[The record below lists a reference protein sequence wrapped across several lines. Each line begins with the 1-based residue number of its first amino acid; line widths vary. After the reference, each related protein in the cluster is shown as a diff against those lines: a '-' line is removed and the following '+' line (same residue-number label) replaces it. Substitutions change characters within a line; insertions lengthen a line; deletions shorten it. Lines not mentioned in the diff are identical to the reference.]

1 MSNLQIMALAL
12 HYATGRSAKYWT
24 KVLQTIAKSDPV
36 IAANLAKIPPDH
48 VKRLEALQQESAGI
62 LQWLLTK

>member
-1 MSNLQIMALAL
+1 MTNLQILALTL
-12 HYATGRSAKYWT
+12 HYATGRSARYWT
-24 KVLQTIAKSDPV
+24 KVLQAIAKTDPV

-62 LQWLLTK
+62 LQWLLGK

>member
-1 MSNLQIMALAL
+1 MSNMEIMALAL
-12 HYATGRSAKYWT
+12 SYATGRSARYWT
-24 KVLQTIAKSDPV
+24 RVLQMIAKSDPV